1 VEETSPVFAMIGST
15 TFEDEFAYG
24 FDDPIA
30 AVMFTR
36 ALRISGWL
44 VNAKARPIHGI
55 RLIARNGWWP
65 RRVMRARRKRNRPDI
80 AAQFPEVPDAGASG
94 FLIEMQ
100 LRSGRNEISVQ
111 VQDDQKRWRTFF
123 TASIKVLPFDILEK
137 IGLPNVRDYFV
148 VKLQHRRTAHSI
160 HPQVAKSLAHVTES
174 SHFRTKRVEIYGTLR
189 SNLFIREVGELVAAG
204 FAELGCDAKLLF
216 DRLPEQENNNAL
228 QIVLTPH
235 EYYNLFLLEQVPRK
249 TARELSGNLVLL
261 CTEQPAT
268 GWFEQNLRWGCYARA
283 VADINPLGVDSYR
296 AHGIRAHHLPLGYHE
311 LLSHVGEKPS
321 RDIDIVFLGSFTPRR
336 ERFFAQHTDFFS
348 QRNCHLRFVPL
359 GFAKTELSRS
369 YLPAAERN
377 ALLTTSKILLNV
389 HYSDQQYFEWH
400 RMLLG
405 LANGCCIIT
414 ENCAGYAP
422 LIPNKHFVIVESEA
436 LIEACQYYLEHPD
449 ECARIAAAGAEFVR
463 TELRQATGC
472 GALLHALE
480 HDNNDIIPSGERFCE
495 PELPL
500 KALHLDPPP
509 AALPRELRSAVS
521 EKNRFW
527 NALRKD
533 LLDALADTSIDE
545 SAKSVPSP
553 EEQERLRQEVA
564 VKRAGYVRRRHEQES
579 RLNVGEQVW
588 TIYENAEFAR
598 APAPQI
604 SVVITLYNY
613 ASFIEGCIEAI
624 DRSADLLNVPI
635 EIVII
640 DDASIDDSLARAR
653 RAQNRLAR
661 AVRVVQKRFN
671 TGLADARNVGT
682 RLARAPYVFMMDADN
697 LVTPPAL
704 SFLFNT
710 MERHQCAA
718 VYSILCRFRKSPKH
732 PVGLLSHYDWDP
744 EILVQGPY
752 VDAMAMFRRDTL
764 LDLGG
769 YDHTLSEI
777 GWFGWEDYD
786 MWLRFAQNDLPVGFV
801 PNILCLYRHHEISM
815 INTTNLFAGEL
826 VGLFQKRY
834 QSLANRFA
842 PREKLF
848 GIDREKLTA
857 PTEMTDA
864 IS

>member
-1 VEETSPVFAMIGST
+1 MIGSK

-30 AVMFTR
+30 PVTFTR

-44 VNAKARPIHGI
+44 VNVKARPIHGI
-55 RLIARNGWWP
+55 RLIARNSLWP
-65 RRVMRARRKRNRPDI
+65 RQVRRARRKRSRPDI
-80 AAQFPEVPDAGASG
+80 AAAFPDVPDAVASG
-94 FLIEMQ
+94 FLLEIR
-100 LRSGRNEISVQ
+100 LRSGRNELSLQ
-111 VQDDQKRWRTFF
+111 VQDEQKQWRTYFNA
-123 TASIKVLPFDILEK
+123 TIKVLPFDLIEK
-137 IGLPNVRDYFV
+137 IGLPNVRDHFIS
-148 VKLQHRRTAHSI
+148 KFQRRHAARLTPLES
-160 HPQVAKSLAHVTES
+160 AKSIRHVTEPPE
-174 SHFRTKRVEIYGTLR
+174 FQTRRVVIYGTLR

-249 TARELSGNLVLL
+249 TARELSANLVFL

-296 AHGIRAHHLPLGYHE
+296 SHGIRAHHLPLGYHE
-311 LLSHVGEKPS
+311 LLSHVGEKPR
-321 RDIDIVFLGSFTPRR
+321 RDTDIVFLGSLTPRR
-336 ERFFAQHTDFFS
+336 EHFFARHADFFS

-369 YLPAAERN
+369 YLPAAKRN
-377 ALLTTSKILLNV
+377 ALLANSKILLNV

-405 LANGCCIIT
+405 LANGCCIVT

-422 LIPNKHFVIVESEA
+422 LVPNKHFVMVESGA
-436 LIEACQYYLEHPD
+436 LIEACQYYLERPD
-449 ECARIAAAGAEFVR
+449 ECARIAADGAEFVR
-463 TELRQATGC
+463 TKLRQAAGC
-472 GALLHALE
+472 SAFLQALE
-480 HDNNDIIPSGERFCE
+480 HDNNDIVPGGASSCE
-495 PELPL
+495 SRLPL
-500 KALHLDPPP
+500 KALHFDSPP
-509 AALPRELRSAVS
+509 AALPRELRSALS
-521 EKNRFW
+521 GKRSFW
-527 NALRKD
+527 SALRKD
-533 LLDALADTSIDE
+533 LLEADTSVDE
-545 SAKSVPSP
+545 SLKSVPSP
-553 EEQERLRQEVA
+553 EEQERLRQEIA
-564 VKRAGYVRRRHEQES
+564 AKRAGYVRRRHEQES

-588 TIYENAEFAR
+588 TIDENAEFAR
-598 APAPQI
+598 AAAPQI
-604 SVVITLYNY
+604 SVIITLYNY
-613 ASFIEGCIEAI
+613 ASFIESCIEAI

-635 EIVII
+635 EIVIV
-640 DDASIDDSLARAR
+640 DDASTDDSLARAR
-653 RAQNRLAR
+653 RAQKSLAR
-661 AVRVVQKRFN
+661 AVRLVQKRFN

-682 RLARAPYVFMMDADN
+682 RIARAPYIFMMDADN

-704 SFLFNT
+704 SFLFDT
-710 MERHQCAA
+710 MERYQCAA
-718 VYSILCRFRKSPKH
+718 AYSILCRFRKSPKH
-732 PVGLLSHYDWDP
+732 PLGLLSHYDWDP

-752 VDAMAMFRRDTL
+752 VDAMAMFRRDAL
-764 LDLGG
+764 LELGG

-801 PNILCLYRHHEISM
+801 PNVLCLYRQHEASM
-815 INTTNLFAGEL
+815 INTTNLFAREL

-857 PTEMTDA
+857 PIEMNSA

>member
-1 VEETSPVFAMIGST
+1 MIGSK

-30 AVMFTR
+30 GVTFTR

-44 VNAKARPIHGI
+44 VNVKARPIHGI
-55 RLIARNGWWP
+55 RLIARNSLWP
-65 RRVMRARRKRNRPDI
+65 RQVRRARRKRSRPDI
-80 AAQFPEVPDAGASG
+80 AAAFPDVPDAVASG
-94 FLIEMQ
+94 FLLEIR
-100 LRSGRNEISVQ
+100 LRSARSELSLQ
-111 VQDDQKRWRTFF
+111 VQDEQKQWRTYFNA
-123 TASIKVLPFDILEK
+123 TIKVLPFDLIEK
-137 IGLPNVRDYFV
+137 IGLPNVRDHFIS
-148 VKLQHRRTAHSI
+148 KFQRRHAARSTPLES
-160 HPQVAKSLAHVTES
+160 AKSIRHVTEPPE
-174 SHFRTKRVEIYGTLR
+174 FQTGRVVIYGTLR

-249 TARELSGNLVLL
+249 TARELSANLVFL

-296 AHGIRAHHLPLGYHE
+296 SHGIRAHHLPLGYHE
-311 LLSHVGEKPS
+311 LLSHVGEKPR
-321 RDIDIVFLGSFTPRR
+321 RDTDIVFLGSLTPRR
-336 ERFFAQHTDFFS
+336 EHFFARHADFFS

-369 YLPAAERN
+369 YLPAAKRN
-377 ALLTTSKILLNV
+377 VLLANSKILLNV

-405 LANGCCIIT
+405 LANGCCIVT

-422 LIPNKHFVIVESEA
+422 LVPNKHFVMVESGV
-436 LIEACQYYLEHPD
+436 LIEACQYYLERPD
-449 ECARIAAAGAEFVR
+449 ECARIAADGAEFVR
-463 TELRQATGC
+463 TKLRQAAGC
-472 GALLHALE
+472 SAFLQALE
-480 HDNNDIIPSGERFCE
+480 HDNNDIVPGGASSCE
-495 PELPL
+495 SRLPL
-500 KALHLDPPP
+500 KALHFDSPP
-509 AALPRELRSAVS
+509 AALPRELRSALS
-521 EKNRFW
+521 GKRSFW
-527 NALRKD
+527 SALRKD
-533 LLDALADTSIDE
+533 LLEADTSVDE
-545 SAKSVPSP
+545 SLKSVPSP
-553 EEQERLRQEVA
+553 EEQERLRQEIA
-564 VKRAGYVRRRHEQES
+564 AKRAGYVRRRHEQES

-598 APAPQI
+598 AAAPQI
-604 SVVITLYNY
+604 SVIITLYNY
-613 ASFIEGCIEAI
+613 ASFIESCIEAI

-635 EIVII
+635 EIVIV
-640 DDASIDDSLARAR
+640 DDASTDDSLARAR
-653 RAQNRLAR
+653 RAQKSLAR
-661 AVRVVQKRFN
+661 AVRLVQKRFN

-682 RLARAPYVFMMDADN
+682 RIARAPYVFMMDADN

-710 MERHQCAA
+710 MERYQCGAA
-718 VYSILCRFRKSPKH
+718 YSILCRFSKSPKH
-732 PVGLLSHYDWDP
+732 PLGLLSHYDWDP

-764 LDLGG
+764 LELGG

-801 PNILCLYRHHEISM
+801 PNILCLYRQHEASM
-815 INTTNLFAGEL
+815 INSTNLFAHEL

-857 PTEMTDA
+857 PIEMNGA

>member
-1 VEETSPVFAMIGST
+1 MIGSK

-24 FDDPIA
+24 FDDPITP
-30 AVMFTR
+30 VTFTR
-36 ALRISGWL
+36 ALGISGWL
-44 VNAKARPIHGI
+44 VNVKARPIHGI
-55 RLIARNGWWP
+55 RLIARNGLWP
-65 RRVMRARRKRNRPDI
+65 RRVKRARRKRSRPDI
-80 AAQFPEVPDAGASG
+80 GAAFPDVPDAGGSG
-94 FLIEMQ
+94 FLIQIQ
-100 LRSGRNEISVQ
+100 LRSGRNEISIQ
-111 VQDDQKRWRTFF
+111 VQDERKHWRTFF
-123 TASIKVLPFDILEK
+123 SATIKVLPFDILEK
-137 IGLPNVRDYFV
+137 IGLPNVRHHFV
-148 VKLQHRRTAHSI
+148 GKFQRRHAAHSTQ
-160 HPQVAKSLAHVTES
+160 PEVAKSIPHPTEPTQ
-174 SHFRTKRVEIYGTLR
+174 FQTRRVVIYGTLR

-204 FAELGCDAKLLF
+204 FAELGCDAELLF

-235 EYYNLFLLEQVPRK
+235 EYFNLFLLEQVPRK
-249 TARELSGNLVLL
+249 TARELSGNLVFL

-296 AHGIRAHHLPLGYHE
+296 SHGIRAHHLPLGYHE
-311 LLSHVGEKPS
+311 LLSHVGEKPR
-321 RDIDIVFLGSFTPRR
+321 RDTDVVFLGSLTPRR
-336 ERFFAQHTDFFS
+336 ERFFAQHTDFFA

-377 ALLTTSKILLNV
+377 ALLVNSKILLNV

-422 LIPNKHFVIVESEA
+422 LVPNKHFVMVESGV
-436 LIEACQYYLEHPD
+436 LIEACQYYLERPD
-449 ECARIAAAGAEFVR
+449 ERARIAAAGAEFVR
-463 TELRQATGC
+463 AKLRQAAGC
-472 GALLHALE
+472 GALLQALE
-480 HDNNDIIPSGERFCE
+480 HDNNDVVPAGASSCESG
-495 PELPL
+495 LPL
-500 KALHLDPPP
+500 KAPHFDPPP
-509 AALPRELRSAVS
+509 AALPRELRRALS
-521 EKNRFW
+521 EKKSFW

-533 LLDALADTSIDE
+533 LLDAFADTSADE

-553 EEQERLRQEVA
+553 EDQERLRQEVA

-604 SVVITLYNY
+604 SVIITLYNY

-624 DRSADLLNVPI
+624 DRAADLLNVPI
-635 EIVII
+635 EIVIV
-640 DDASIDDSLARAR
+640 DDASTDDSLARAR
-653 RAQNRLAR
+653 RAQNSLAR
-661 AVRVVQKRFN
+661 AVRLVQKRFN

-682 RLARAPYVFMMDADN
+682 RIARAPYVFMMDADN

-704 SFLFNT
+704 SFLFDT
-710 MERHQCAA
+710 MERNQCAA
-718 VYSILCRFRKSPKH
+718 AYSILCRFRKSPKH

-752 VDAMAMFRRDTL
+752 VDAMAMFRRNTL

-801 PNILCLYRHHEISM
+801 PNILCLYRQHETSM
-815 INTTNLFAGEL
+815 INTTNLFAREL
-826 VGLFQKRY
+826 VGLFQERY

-842 PREKLF
+842 PREMLF

-857 PTEMTDA
+857 PAEQADA

>member
-1 VEETSPVFAMIGST
+1 MIGST
-15 TFEDEFAYG
+15 TFEDQFAYG

-30 AVMFTR
+30 AVTFTR

-44 VNAKARPIHGI
+44 VNVKAQPIHGI
-55 RLIARNGWWP
+55 RLIARNGLWP

-80 AAQFPEVPDAGASG
+80 AAQFPDVPDAGASG

-123 TASIKVLPFDILEK
+123 SAVIKVLPFDILEK
-137 IGLPNVRDYFV
+137 IGLPNVRDHFV
-148 VKLQHRRTAHSI
+148 GKLQYRRATRSTQPQIGKPIPRETA
-160 HPQVAKSLAHVTES
+160 PLQFQT
-174 SHFRTKRVEIYGTLR
+174 TRVVIYGTLR
-189 SNLFIREVGELVAAG
+189 SNLFIREVGELVVAG
-204 FAELGCDAKLLF
+204 FTELGCDAELLF
-216 DRLPEQENNNAL
+216 DRLPEQENNKAL
-228 QIVLTPH
+228 QFVLTPH
-235 EYYNLFLLEQVPRK
+235 EYYNLFLLEHVPRK
-249 TARELSGNLVLL
+249 TARELSSKLVFL

-283 VADINPLGVDSYR
+283 VADINPLGVHSYR

-311 LLSHVGEKPS
+311 LLSHVGEKPR

-336 ERFFAQHTDFFS
+336 ERFFARHTDFFS
-348 QRNCHLRFVPL
+348 KRNCHLRFVPL

-377 ALLTTSKILLNV
+377 TLLANSKILLNV

-422 LIPNKHFVIVESEA
+422 LIPNKHFVMVESGG
-436 LIEACQYYLEHPD
+436 LIEACQYYLQRPE

-463 TELRQATGC
+463 TELRQAAGC
-472 GALLHALE
+472 SALLHALE
-480 HDNNDIIPSGERFCE
+480 RNNHYIIPERARSCE
-495 PELPL
+495 PGLPL
-500 KALHLDPPP
+500 TALHSDPLP
-509 AALPRELRSAVS
+509 APLPRELRSTLS
-521 EKNRFW
+521 GQKNFW

-533 LLDALADTSIDE
+533 LLNAAADTSVDE
-545 SAKSVPSP
+545 AKSVPSP
-553 EEQERLRQEVA
+553 EEQERLRREVA
-564 VKRAGYVRRRHEQES
+564 AKRAGYVRRRNEQES

-613 ASFIEGCIEAI
+613 ASFIEGCIEAV
-624 DRSADLLNVPI
+624 DRSADLLNAPI

-640 DDASIDDSLARAR
+640 DDASTDESLARAR
-653 RAQNRLAR
+653 RAQNRLTR
-661 AVRVVQKRFN
+661 AVRLVQKRFN

-710 MERHQCAA
+710 MERYQCAA
-718 VYSILCRFRKSPKH
+718 AYSILCRFRKSPEH

-764 LDLGG
+764 LEIGG

-786 MWLRFAQNDLPVGFV
+786 MWLRFAQKDLPVGFV
-801 PNILCLYRHHEISM
+801 PNILCLYRHHETSM
-815 INTTNLFAGEL
+815 INTTNLFAREL

-834 QSLANRFA
+834 QSLADRFA

-857 PTEMTDA
+857 PNEITGRH
-864 IS
+864 